1 MAAQSAGD
9 ALVVVGAGVGQH
21 QQEPFFSRCLPH
33 EPSHGAQRQAV
44 PVPSGG
50 HIVHHPVVLLRMV
63 VVPQDTQHRAA
74 ADGAEG
80 CHPHGDVAAGQALH
94 DDVCLRRQLLL
105 LLVLGGGA
113 VQQNIHRQ
121 LAGVVGLTAGEHPL
135 IVQRRRPPCQRRAQ
149 GTGAAQAAVVL
160 LLQQEGVVQLLGQAG
175 DGQPVLGQLRLVIG
189 AVLLPLAA
197 ELLRVPRGLRAG
209 RALGRRAVGNVQ
221 AAVLVD
227 AGAQGALHV
236 RQLGGR
242 QQRYA
247 EAVLHIAPQD
257 RLRRAPLQKAEQ
269 RGLLQ
274 SARTACA
281 AAQRPQTVGTH
292 EPHAAGGV
300 PLSPDPC
307 RPLAVGGAAARP
319 AEVGIEDLLRP
330 ADELRLRGLQ
340 GRGDVRQHRDERL
353 VTGLSQHL
361 LRPRTAQ
368 RAVGH
373 ALGGRR
379 VSQQHPGVGRPQVGQ
394 DRALLRPAE
403 EHRVLQHQE
412 EHVGVQPLLHG
423 AVEVIQKRAEQVEA
437 VVPPGQTQHRVAVQ
451 IGIAAAVEHQ
461 QLRLGVIG
469 AAAVPDL
476 ILCPAGLYVLSVHIS
491 RTARPARRP
500 WAGAPTPR
508 PPPAAARRA
517 RTPC

>member
-1 MAAQSAGD
+1 M
-9 ALVVVGAGVGQH
+9 
-21 QQEPFFSRCLPH
+21 
-33 EPSHGAQRQAV
+33 
-44 PVPSGG
+44 
-50 HIVHHPVVLLRMV
+50 
-63 VVPQDTQHRAA
+63 
-74 ADGAEG
+74 
-80 CHPHGDVAAGQALH
+80 
-94 DDVCLRRQLLL
+94 
-105 LLVLGGGA
+105 
-113 VQQNIHRQ
+113 
-121 LAGVVGLTAGEHPL
+121 
-135 IVQRRRPPCQRRAQ
+135 
-149 GTGAAQAAVVL
+149 
-160 LLQQEGVVQLLGQAG
+160 QLLGQAG

-189 AVLLPLAA
+189 TVLLPLAA
-197 ELLRVPRGLRAG
+197 ELLRIPRGLRAG
-209 RALGRRAVGNVQ
+209 RALGRRAVGDVQ

-340 GRGDVRQHRDERL
+340 GRGDVRQHRGESL
-353 VTGLSQHL
+353 VVRLSQHL
-361 LRPRTAQ
+361 LRPRAAQ

-373 ALGGRR
+373 ALGGRC
-379 VSQQHPGVGRPQVGQ
+379 VPQQRPGVGRPKVGQ
-394 DRALLRPAE
+394 NGTLLRPAAK
-403 EHRVLQHQE
+403 HRVLQHKE

-423 AVEVIQKRAEQVEA
+423 AVKIVQKRAEQVEA

-451 IGIAAAVEHQ
+451 VGIAAAVEHQ

-476 ILCPAGLYVLSVHIS
+476 VFRPAGLYVLPVHIS